1 MKKFAV
7 SDLFRNFAPDYE
19 VSLHLT
25 MKYLVGI
32 IILVVSL
39 LLSCTDGERM
49 RRELAGLQARNQ
61 ADSLLTDDS
70 LALALCDYFDSH
82 GTANEQM
89 LAHYLLGRTYDDMG
103 EAPAAL
109 DAFHQA
115 ADCADT
121 TAVDCDYYILSR
133 VYAQMSHVFYRQN
146 LMNDYLR
153 CLNHSTAYAL
163 KANDTIMALRE
174 YALKMLAYDRL
185 RQYDST
191 MIVCDAVYDRFC
203 SIGQRQLGAQFVG
216 GAIMSFLLKGHLE
229 KAKKYIDIY
238 EAESGYFDSCHQI
251 SKGREIYYFIKGT
264 YYLHTHQY
272 DSAEYLFRKE
282 LREGTDFNNQNSAAS
297 GLSEL
302 FEKRNLPDSAA
313 KYARYSYAMNDS
325 VYAQMSTS
333 EVERLQAMYNYTN
346 YQKRAQM
353 EKEKGDE
360 ARQQVRFLLY
370 IIIGVVIVSIFLF
383 YRWRQK
389 QRTEYLQYQH
399 NLELLDQYKTDVENL
414 EAEKNTVSDRLSS
427 VIDDAQEEIAQLEV
441 RISNYEK
448 RTATKARGALVQ
460 QIRETGVYQ
469 RLRKIADQ
477 PTAIPSL
484 QDWQELRQVFDR
496 IVPNFYATLY
506 SGDYLPNETEYHL
519 CMLIW
524 LQFSP
529 SDISNL
535 IAMSNAYVSVARKKL
550 LKNIF
555 KTDGSAKEFDIKIR
569 EIT

>member
-1 MKKFAV
+1 MWGIRGNDV
-7 SDLFRNFAPDYE
+7 P
-19 VSLHLT
+19 LHLT
-25 MKYLVGI
+25 MRQLAAF
-32 IILVVSL
+32 LLFLLL

-49 RRELAGLQARNQ
+49 RQRLNDLQAANQ

-70 LALALCDYFDSH
+70 LALALTDYFDRH

-89 LAHYLLGRTYDDMG
+89 LAHYLLGRTYADMG

-133 VYAQMSHVFYRQN
+133 VYAQMSSVFYHQN
-146 LMNDYLR
+146 LMSDYMEY
-153 CLNHSTAYAL
+153 LNYSITAAER
-163 KANDTIMALRE
+163 ANDTIMALNEFAHKME
-174 YALKMLAYDRL
+174 YYDRTNHP
-185 RQYDST
+185 DSVIRIGE
-191 MIVCDAVYDRFC
+191 MVYQKFNLW
-203 SIGQRQLGAQFVG
+203 GYKQMAAKYLGYT
-216 GAIMSFLLKGHLE
+216 IISCLKEGE
-229 KAKKYIDIY
+229 YNKARRYMDVF
-238 EAESGYFDSCHQI
+238 ESQSDLFDSCHQI
-251 SKGREIYYFIKGT
+251 AKGREIYYYSKGL
-264 YYLHTHQY
+264 YYLYTQQY
-272 DSAEYLFRKE
+272 DSAECFFRKE
-282 LREGTDFNNQNSAAS
+282 LQEGKDFNNQNAAS
-297 GLSEL
+297 HGLALL
-302 FEKRNLPDSAA
+302 FKKTHQSDSAM
-313 KYARYSYAMNDS
+313 KYALYSYDMNDS
-325 VYAQMSTS
+325 ITMHFESDAI
-333 EVERLQAMYNYTN
+333 LQAHALYNYERSQHIAN
-346 YQKRAQM
+346 QKSKEAAESKSIIWMCLVIIFVLVFTLYLYVKHIRKRR
-353 EKEKGDE
+353 EK
-360 ARQQVRFLLY
+360 
-370 IIIGVVIVSIFLF
+370 
-383 YRWRQK
+383 
-389 QRTEYLQYQH
+389 EYLQYRH

-414 EAEKNTVSDRLSS
+414 EAEKNTFSDRLSS
-427 VIDDAQEEIAQLEV
+427 VIDDAQEKIAQLEV
-441 RISNYEK
+441 QISNYEK
-448 RTATKARGALVQ
+448 KAITKARGALVQ
-460 QIRETGVYQ
+460 QIRETSVYK

-506 SGDYLPNETEYHL
+506 SGDYSPNETEYHL

>member
-1 MKKFAV
+1 MRQLALYV
-7 SDLFRNFAPDYE
+7 
-19 VSLHLT
+19 T
-25 MKYLVGI
+25 
-32 IILVVSL
+32 L
-39 LLSCTDGERM
+39 LLLLAACTDGQQM
-49 RRELAGLQARNQ
+49 RRQLAELQARNQ

-70 LALALCDYFDSH
+70 LALALTDYFDRH

-109 DAFHQA
+109 SAFQDA
-115 ADCADT
+115 ADRADT
-121 TAVDCDYYILSR
+121 ASTDCDYYTLSR

-146 LMNDYLR
+146 LMDDYLR

-163 KANDTIMALRE
+163 AANDTIMALQE

-203 SIGQRQLGAQFVG
+203 SIGQRQLGAQHVG

-346 YQKRAQM
+346 HQKRAQM

-389 QRTEYLQYQH
+389 QRTELLKYRQLLGMLERAQTELIRLQSHEVELQDSISEKQVEVEQLQSAILQIPSVSWNAKASSGDIWLKNSPTYTAIHKKALTGERLTETEWHDIDRLITERIPEFHQFISEHATQH
-399 NLELLDQYKTDVENL
+399 GLTAFQTCALLRLHLRTKDVGNMLGVSSAYISKICTKMVSDFWGVKGSSKELREHL
-414 EAEKNTVSDRLSS
+414 EALS
-427 VIDDAQEEIAQLEV
+427 
-441 RISNYEK
+441 
-448 RTATKARGALVQ
+448 
-460 QIRETGVYQ
+460 
-469 RLRKIADQ
+469 
-477 PTAIPSL
+477 
-484 QDWQELRQVFDR
+484 
-496 IVPNFYATLY
+496 
-506 SGDYLPNETEYHL
+506 
-519 CMLIW
+519 
-524 LQFSP
+524 
-529 SDISNL
+529 
-535 IAMSNAYVSVARKKL
+535 
-550 LKNIF
+550 
-555 KTDGSAKEFDIKIR
+555 
-569 EIT
+569 